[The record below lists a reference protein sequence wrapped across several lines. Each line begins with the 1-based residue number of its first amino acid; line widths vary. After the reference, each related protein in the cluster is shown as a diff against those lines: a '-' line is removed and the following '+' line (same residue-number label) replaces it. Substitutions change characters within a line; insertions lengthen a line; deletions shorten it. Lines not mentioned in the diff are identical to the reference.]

1 MSENFERK
9 RAMERMEAALAPVW
23 VWILVSVLAVS
34 WLILG
39 VLLWERRQRSRE
51 LEELISYFMSLQDQI
66 QLPAPARCKEG
77 QAGILQSEV
86 YKLMV
91 QMKEQSDGAVQDKEY
106 LASMLSDISHQ
117 IKTPLAAVTIMTDL
131 LKTPDLSEEKRL
143 EFTERIDTQVNRINW
158 LIRNLL
164 TLSQLDSNMLKLKKQ
179 RMNAGMLAEKA
190 CQPLELAA
198 ELKGIELRIEMEEDL
213 ELVCDPHWTAEAL
226 SNIVKNCVEHTS
238 GGGRVWLKVSQ
249 NNFSTNFYVRDNGEG
264 IPREQLS
271 HIFERFY
278 KGATSSPE
286 SVGIGL
292 AMAKKIILLQNGTI
306 DVSSQVGQGTEFF
319 IKFYR

>member
-164 TLSQLDSNMLKLKKQ
+164 TLSQLDANMLKLKKQ

>member
-1 MSENFERK
+1 
-9 RAMERMEAALAPVW
+9 MERMEAALAPVW

-164 TLSQLDSNMLKLKKQ
+164 TLSQLDANMLKLKKQ

>member
-164 TLSQLDSNMLKLKKQ
+164 TLSQLDANMLKLKKQ

-278 KGATSSPE
+278 KGSTSSPE

>member
-1 MSENFERK
+1 
-9 RAMERMEAALAPVW
+9 
-23 VWILVSVLAVS
+23 
-34 WLILG
+34 
-39 VLLWERRQRSRE
+39 
-51 LEELISYFMSLQDQI
+51 MSLQDQI

-164 TLSQLDSNMLKLKKQ
+164 TLSQLDANMLKLKKQ

>member
-1 MSENFERK
+1 
-9 RAMERMEAALAPVW
+9 MERMEAALAPVW

-164 TLSQLDSNMLKLKKQ
+164 TLSQLDANMLKLKKQ

-278 KGATSSPE
+278 KGSTSSPE

>member
-143 EFTERIDTQVNRINW
+143 EFTERINTQVNRINW

-164 TLSQLDSNMLKLKKQ
+164 TLSQLDANMLKLKKQ